1 MKLTPQNFRTLDPDL
16 RPLDIEQMNTSP
28 TILIK
33 ADGEITQNF
42 IEGYNE
48 SSGDVLLFAW
58 AGTWRTD
65 VFVLTEADLQ
75 KHYYTP
81 KALRAK
87 EAEERRQK
95 RQDERDK
102 AKLMKAKK
110 KAKKKK

>member
-1 MKLTPQNFRTLDPDL
+1 MQFNTINFRTLDPDKY
-16 RPLDIEQMNTSP
+16 PLDIEQMKQSP

-33 ADGEITQNF
+33 ASGEITPNF
-42 IEGYNE
+42 PEGYDE
-48 SSGDVLLFAW
+48 AAGDILLFAW
-58 AGTWRTD
+58 MGQWKTD

-75 KHYYTP
+75 KHYYAP

-95 RQDERDK
+95 RQDERDR

-110 KAKKKK
+110 KKRK